1 MALTEFSKNMNYIQT
16 LPDQPTE
23 TAEELKQKFDQ
34 AGNDIK
40 NFLNETLTKEI
51 DELISKLNSSKISL
65 SMIVNDLTTGGEN
78 KVASANTVVL
88 LNNAIT
94 DIESTIEELG
104 TGATINISTGTAT
117 PTGGTNGDIYIQVF

>member
-1 MALTEFSKNMNYIQT
+1 MTLTEFSKNINYIQT